1 MTTWHL
7 DRDLVD
13 RYTGGRAGS
22 ALAAS
27 VEQHLLGCAD
37 CRALLRPED
46 VDPARIEAVWTEV
59 VEQVEAPPVGLLE
72 RLLRVIGVSGPS
84 ARLVAATPTLRGAW
98 AVGVCVVLLLALAA
112 SHASPRGTAVFVA
125 LAPVLPL
132 AGVALAFNPRTDPF
146 LELAAASP
154 YSLVRLLLARTA
166 FVVGTT
172 LLPAV
177 LLTPLLPGD
186 RWLTVGWLLPALAM
200 STVVLALAG
209 RVEPFL
215 SALVLAGGWL
225 ALSTWR
231 MTLGTSLVVEHTSLV
246 QAVSAVAFAVAATH
260 LITHRHDL
268 VPSRRSPA

>member
-7 DRDLVD
+7 DRDLAD
-13 RYTGGRAGS
+13 RYTDGRVGGT
-22 ALAAS
+22 LAAS
-27 VEQHLLGCAD
+27 VEQHLVGCAH
-37 CRALLRPED
+37 CRDLIH
-46 VDPARIEAVWTEV
+46 PAGLDTARLDAVWSEV
-59 VEQVEAPPVGLLE
+59 LEQVEAPRVGLLE
-72 RLLRVIGVSGPS
+72 RLLRRLGVASS
-84 ARLVAATPTLRGAW
+84 TARLVAATPTLRGAW
-98 AVGVCVVLLLALAA
+98 VIGVCVVLLLALLA

-154 YSLVRLLLARTA
+154 YSLLRLLLARTT
-166 FVVGTT
+166 FVVGST

-200 STVVLALAG
+200 STVVLALAP

-215 SALVLAGGWL
+215 SATVLAGGWL

-231 MTLGTSLVVEHTSLV
+231 MTLGPSLLVGHSPLV
-246 QAVSAVAFAVAATH
+246 QLVSAIAFAVAATH
-260 LITHRHDL
+260 LVTHRHDL
-268 VPSRRSPA
+268 VPSRRSHP

>member
-7 DRDLVD
+7 DRDLAD
-13 RYTGGRAGS
+13 RYTDGRVGG

-37 CRALLRPED
+37 CRGLLRS
-46 VDPARIEAVWTEV
+46 DPGRLDTVWAEV
-59 VEQVEAPPVGLLE
+59 LEQVEAPRVGLLE
-72 RLLRVIGVSGPS
+72 RTLRRLGAGHPT

-98 AVGVCVVLLLALAA
+98 VIGVCVVLLLALAA

-132 AGVALAFNPRTDPF
+132 AGVALAFNPRTDPL

-154 YSLVRLLLARTA
+154 YSLVRLLVARTA
-166 FVVGTT
+166 FVVGST
-172 LLPAV
+172 LLPAA

-186 RWLTVGWLLPALAM
+186 RWLTVAWLLPALAM
-200 STVVLALAG
+200 STVVLALAR

-215 SALVLAGGWL
+215 TALVLAAGWL

-231 MTLGTSLVVEHTSLV
+231 MTVGASLLVEHGSAV
-246 QAVSAVAFAVAATH
+246 QLVSAVAFAAAATH
-260 LITHRHDL
+260 LVAHRHDF
-268 VPSRRSPA
+268 VPTRRSHA

>member
-7 DRDLVD
+7 DRDLAD
-13 RYTGGRAGS
+13 RYTDGRVGGT
-22 ALAAS
+22 LAAS
-27 VEQHLLGCAD
+27 VEQHLVGCAG
-37 CRALLRPED
+37 CRGLLRPSD
-46 VDPARIEAVWTEV
+46 LDAARLDTVWTEV
-59 VEQVEAPPVGLLE
+59 LEQVETPRVGLVE
-72 RLLRVIGVSGPS
+72 RLLRGIGVSGS
-84 ARLVAATPTLRGAW
+84 TARLVAGTPTLRSAW
-98 AVGVCVVLLLALAA
+98 VVGVCVVLLLALLA
-112 SHASPRGTAVFVA
+112 SHASPKGTAVFVA

-172 LLPAV
+172 LLPAA

-200 STVVLALAG
+200 STVVLALA
-209 RVEPFL
+209 RRIEPFL

-231 MTLGTSLVVEHTSLV
+231 MSIGTSLLVEHTTLV
-246 QAVSAVAFAVAATH
+246 QLVSVVAFAAAATH
-260 LITHRHDL
+260 LFTHRHDL
-268 VPSRRSPA
+268 VPSRRSHA

>member
-7 DRDLVD
+7 DRDLAD
-13 RYTGGRAGS
+13 RYTDGRVGGT
-22 ALAAS
+22 LAVS
-27 VEQHLLGCAD
+27 VEQHLVGCAA
-37 CRALLRPED
+37 CRGLLSPA
-46 VDPARIEAVWTEV
+46 DPHAARLDAVWTEV
-59 VEQVEAPPVGLLE
+59 LEQVEAPRVGLVE
-72 RLLRVIGVSGPS
+72 RLLRRVGVSGPT
-84 ARLVAATPTLRGAW
+84 ARLVAATPTLRSAW
-98 AVGVCVVLLLALAA
+98 AVGVCVVLLLALVAA
-112 SHASPRGTAVFVA
+112 HASPRGTAVFVA

-172 LLPAV
+172 LLPAA

-200 STVVLALAG
+200 STVVLALA
-209 RVEPFL
+209 RRIEPFL
-215 SALVLAGGWL
+215 SAVVLAGSWL

-231 MTLGTSLVVEHTSLV
+231 MTLGTSLLVEHAFLV
-246 QAVSAVAFAVAATH
+246 QLVSAVAFTVAATH
-260 LITHRHDL
+260 LVTHRHDL
-268 VPSRRSPA
+268 VPTRRSHA

>member
-7 DRDLVD
+7 DRDLAD
-13 RYTGGRAGS
+13 RYTDGRVGG

-27 VEQHLLGCAD
+27 VEQHLVACAD
-37 CRALLRPED
+37 CRGLIRPTD
-46 VDPARIEAVWTEV
+46 LDGSRLDAVWTEV
-59 VEQVEAPPVGLLE
+59 LEQVEAPRVGLLE
-72 RLLRVIGVSGPS
+72 RLLRAVGTSGS
-84 ARLVAATPTLRGAW
+84 TARLVAATPTLRSAW
-98 AVGVCVVLLLALAA
+98 VVGVCVVLLLALAA
-112 SHASPRGTAVFVA
+112 SHASTRGTAVFVA

-166 FVVGTT
+166 FVVGST

-186 RWLTVGWLLPALAM
+186 RWLTVAWLLPALAM
-200 STVVLALAG
+200 STVVLALA
-209 RVEPFL
+209 RVIEPFL
-215 SALVLAGGWL
+215 AALVLAGGWL

-231 MTLGTSLVVEHTSLV
+231 MSLGTSLLVEHTFLV
-246 QAVSAVAFAVAATH
+246 QLASAVAFAAAAAH
-260 LITHRHDL
+260 LVTQRHDL
-268 VPSRRSPA
+268 VPSRRSHA